1 MKKKPNIIFFISVLF
16 LINWAGFGVSLPA
29 GQDRYTNE
37 GHGRREGH
45 RAHGK
50 RGFKPVPNQT
60 YKNTCGECHLAY
72 PPCLL
77 PSGSWEKILNRMKD
91 HFGEEVPCGA
101 TEQKEISQYLKENG
115 ADRASGKRSAKIM
128 KGLKGTT
135 PLRITEV
142 PYIRHKHREISK
154 EVLSRKT
161 IGSLSN
167 CRACHKTAEQGN
179 FDDDNVTIPL

>member
-1 MKKKPNIIFFISVLF
+1 MKKRLKIIGVFSGLF
-16 LINWAGFGVSLPA
+16 LLFGLSVFVHA
-29 GQDRYTNE
+29 EKERHYGGDHGQRGNHDFQ
-37 GHGRREGH
+37 
-45 RAHGK
+45 GK
-50 RGFKPVPNQT
+50 RHFRPVPNQT
-60 YKNTCGECHLAY
+60 YKNTCGGCHFAY

-77 PSGSWEKILNRMKD
+77 PSGSWAKIMNRMKD
-91 HFGEEVPCGA
+91 HFGEEVPCGSA
-101 TEQKEISQYLKENG
+101 EQKEISQYLKENG

-142 PYIRHKHREISK
+142 PYIRDKHREISK

-167 CRACHKTAEQGN
+167 CRSCHKTAEQGI

>member
-1 MKKKPNIIFFISVLF
+1 MRKKLNIIFFISVF
-16 LINWAGFGVSLPA
+16 SLIHWAGFGVSLPA
-29 GQDRYTNE
+29 GQERHRHE
-37 GHGRREGH
+37 GRGEWEGH
-45 RAHGK
+45 RTHGK

-77 PSGSWEKILNRMKD
+77 PSGSWAKIMNRTKD

-101 TEQKEISQYLKENG
+101 AEQKEISQYLQENG

-142 PYIRHKHREISK
+142 PYIRHKHRQISK

-179 FDDDNVTIPL
+179 FDDDHVTIPL